1 MNVKA
6 KKGKSENQPTI
17 SVDGQI
23 YEINDYEGESKDLL
37 IKAGQV
43 INAMSEDI
51 VTFKP
56 AVGKVIDEGMNIY
69 IRTLISQFKQIQNL
83 EGDDNG

>member
-1 MNVKA
+1 
-6 KKGKSENQPTI
+6 
-17 SVDGQI
+17 
-23 YEINDYEGESKDLL
+23 
-37 IKAGQV
+37 
-43 INAMSEDI
+43 MSEDI

-83 EGDDNG
+83 KGDDNG